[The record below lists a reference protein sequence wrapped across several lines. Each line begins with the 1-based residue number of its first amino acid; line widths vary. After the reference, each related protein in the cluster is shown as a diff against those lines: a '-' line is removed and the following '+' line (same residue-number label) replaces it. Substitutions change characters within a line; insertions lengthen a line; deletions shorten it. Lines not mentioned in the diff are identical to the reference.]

1 MPERLAGTVRTTSL
15 VHVALREGVPADLVP
30 RVVES
35 MGDRADEIV
44 AAVTE
49 TAPDFPRDAVWA
61 IHPVT
66 LVLEPLEQVVDE
78 ALSTWGIT
86 PI

>member
-1 MPERLAGTVRTTSL
+1 
-15 VHVALREGVPADLVP
+15 
-30 RVVES
+30 